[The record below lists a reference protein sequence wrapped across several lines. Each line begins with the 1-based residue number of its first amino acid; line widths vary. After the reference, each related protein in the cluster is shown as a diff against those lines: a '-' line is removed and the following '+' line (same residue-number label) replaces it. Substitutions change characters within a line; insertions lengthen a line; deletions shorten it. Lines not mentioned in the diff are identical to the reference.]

1 MKKGSCLPN
10 IFSQVIYSGGYS
22 DGEPPLPIPNRE
34 AKPVIAD
41 GTARPGG
48 RVGSRRAWKESSDE
62 KSSGDSFSC
71 LQVSCENI
79 RCTRHMAMRVSLWTV
94 LMTEPCLSVS
104 LFCRCPIYM
113 SMRVS
118 LWAVPVVDVCLRVS
132 LLCGCPRHLS
142 TQVSLRP
149 VPMAGLCGPGV
160 TRFPVG
166 LPSGPVDRCICHGC
180 PRPMSTC
187 VMAVSVSPLLTGK
200 CIRNCLY
207 LN

>member
-48 RVGSRRAWKESSDE
+48 RVGSRRALKESSDE

-71 LQVSCENI
+71 LQVCAGAHQLPTPYVHAGI
-79 RCTRHMAMRVSLWTV
+79 
-94 LMTEPCLSVS
+94 
-104 LFCRCPIYM
+104 
-113 SMRVS
+113 
-118 LWAVPVVDVCLRVS
+118 VVD
-132 LLCGCPRHLS
+132 CPYDRTMFECVLVMRLS

-149 VPMAGLCGPGV
+149 VPVAGLCGPGV
-160 TRFPVG
+160 TCFPAG
-166 LPSGPVDRCICHGC
+166 MLPGPADRCSR
-180 PRPMSTC
+180 PRLHEKGP
-187 VMAVSVSPLLTGK
+187 AAQRWEG
-200 CIRNCLY
+200 
-207 LN
+207 